1 MSAQSDV
8 RIRGLL
14 VAGRA
19 TIRQSRPA
27 HLPNLARWAW
37 GARHRPPLANE
48 SDTEFTDETRSKEIA
63 MRSTSSQPNPV
74 ARDIQNVVSDA
85 QDLLKTVQDTG
96 ADKMGEMRAKMQ
108 TQIDAAR
115 QTLTELQQSVQDG
128 AKVAINTT
136 DEYVRSN
143 PWRAVGISA
152 GIGALVG
159 FLIAR
164 R

>member
-1 MSAQSDV
+1 
-8 RIRGLL
+8 
-14 VAGRA
+14 
-19 TIRQSRPA
+19 
-27 HLPNLARWAW
+27 
-37 GARHRPPLANE
+37 
-48 SDTEFTDETRSKEIA
+48 
-63 MRSTSSQPNPV
+63 MRSTSQPNPV

-115 QTLTELQQSVQDG
+115 QTLVELQQSVQDG
-128 AKVAINTT
+128 AKVAIDST